1 MTMTSGVLDQC
12 WTMRVGSLILIRRIG
27 VMARDCCPSAIR
39 SGETTR
45 SAATEAQVEPRTT
58 PRSVG
63 RGVPAGANG
72 IGRHSTLGDATGEM
86 LTSRSRAVT
95 PSDSEQRL
103 GGSDVDAM
111 VMVTTARRGRDA
123 RDCSA
128 RSRASEAASRCARLD
143 SAVPEQTRWAAALK
157 QPKGT
162 RWRDESTNPAGQVRR
177 TEPTRDPPP

>member
-1 MTMTSGVLDQC
+1 
-12 WTMRVGSLILIRRIG
+12 
-27 VMARDCCPSAIR
+27 
-39 SGETTR
+39 
-45 SAATEAQVEPRTT
+45 
-58 PRSVG
+58 
-63 RGVPAGANG
+63 
-72 IGRHSTLGDATGEM
+72 M

-103 GGSDVDAM
+103 GGSDVARHGDGHD
-111 VMVTTARRGRDA
+111 VTAVRGRPRLFGA
-123 RDCSA
+123 VT
-128 RSRASEAASRCARLD
+128 ASEAASRCARLD